1 MQSAQIANGSSPS
14 ALRPEPLSGAPESL
28 KDSGQRWWLLALLFT
43 GMVFAYAQ
51 RGTLSVANKSV
62 AQTLHLNTAE
72 MGLLQS
78 AFFWVYAFT
87 QMPAG
92 WIVDRFGVRRAYS
105 IGLIFWSVAAAAC
118 GLVKNFF
125 ALIALRVSLG
135 TGQSIVFPATARA
148 AANWFQ
154 ERERGTVAA
163 IYLTGVRVG
172 AALINLLG
180 GLFLA
185 RYDWRLFFIV
195 VGLVP
200 LVWLWPW
207 NRFLRRWEPVA
218 KANTNGAP
226 GATTAP
232 TTAGQNPS
240 FIKSLAL
247 LKHRSVLGIFLG
259 FFAYD
264 YAWYVFITWLPGYLE
279 MERKFTKTEMAFY
292 SSTPYLAMS
301 VVIVLSG
308 LLSDWLVRRGYGERV
323 IRRSFCCIGL
333 AIGCL
338 IVPAGMVAD
347 KMTAVAL
354 LTASLC
360 GLGICSPNTW
370 TLTQATCERKI
381 VGTVS
386 GIQNFGGNVG
396 GILAPALTGYIAH
409 RTNSFAMALGLV
421 GAICVIGILSYWFL
435 IDETV
440 ESE

>member
-1 MQSAQIANGSSPS
+1 MESAQIANGSSPS
-14 ALRPEPLSGAPESL
+14 VSLPTPSL
-28 KDSGQRWWLLALLFT
+28 KDSPQRWWLLALLFT
-43 GMVFAYAQ
+43 GMIFAYAQ

-62 AQTLHLNTAE
+62 AQSLHLNPAE

-92 WIVDRFGVRRAYS
+92 WLVDRFGVRRGYS
-105 IGLIFWSVAAAAC
+105 LGLIFWSIAAAAC
-118 GLVKNFF
+118 GLAKNFY
-125 ALIALRVSLG
+125 ALITLRVSLG
-135 TGQSIVFPATARA
+135 TGQAIVFPATARA

-154 ERERGTVAA
+154 ERERGMVAA

-172 AALINLLG
+172 TALINFFG
-180 GLFLA
+180 ALFLA

-200 LVWLWPW
+200 LVWLLPW
-207 NRFLRRWEPVA
+207 NRFLRKWEPA
-218 KANTNGAP
+218 MTESDKAQA
-226 GATTAP
+226 AA
-232 TTAGQNPS
+232 AGNPS
-240 FIKSLAL
+240 FLKSLTL
-247 LKHRSVLGIFLG
+247 LKHRTVLGIFLG

-264 YAWYVFITWLPGYLE
+264 YAWYVYITWLPGYLE

-292 SSTPYLAMS
+292 SSTPYIAMS

-308 LLSDWLVRRGYGERV
+308 MLSDWLVRRGHSEKL
-323 IRRSFCCIGL
+323 IRKLFCCVGL
-333 AIGCL
+333 AVGCL

-354 LTASLC
+354 LTVSLC

-386 GIQNFGGNVG
+386 GIQNFGGNLG
-396 GILAPALTGYIAH
+396 GILAPFLTGYIAH
-409 RTNSFAMALGLV
+409 KTGSFVLALGIV
-421 GAICVIGILSYWFL
+421 GVVCVIGILSYWFL
-435 IDETV
+435 IDEQV
-440 ESE
+440 ESAPLQQRAA

>member
-1 MQSAQIANGSSPS
+1 MESAQIANGNSPS
-14 ALRPEPLSGAPESL
+14 VSLPDPPQAGSL
-28 KDSGQRWWLLALLFT
+28 KDSPQRWWLLALLFT
-43 GMVFAYAQ
+43 GMICAYAQ
-51 RGTLSVANKSV
+51 RGTMSVAATSVSKS
-62 AQTLHLNTAE
+62 LNLTKADI
-72 MGLLQS
+72 GLLQS

-92 WIVDRFGVRRAYS
+92 WMVDRFGVRRGYS
-105 IGLIFWSVAAAAC
+105 LGLIFWSISAALC
-118 GLVKNFF
+118 GLARNFY
-125 ALIALRVSLG
+125 ALLTLRVSLG
-135 TGQSIVFPATARA
+135 TGQAIVFPATAKS

-172 AALINLLG
+172 TALINLLG

-200 LVWLWPW
+200 LLWLLPW
-207 NRFLRRWEPVA
+207 NRFLRKWEPA
-218 KANTNGAP
+218 MTASDKAQAA
-226 GATTAP
+226 AT
-232 TTAGQNPS
+232 GNPS

-247 LKHRSVLGIFLG
+247 LKNRSVLGIFLG

-292 SSTPYLAMS
+292 SSTPYILMS

-308 LLSDWLVRRGYGERV
+308 MLSDWLVRRGYSEKL
-323 IRRSFCCIGL
+323 IRKSFCCIGL
-333 AIGCL
+333 AVGCL

-354 LTASLC
+354 LTISLC

-370 TLTQATCERKI
+370 TLTQATCEKKI

-386 GIQNFGGNVG
+386 GIQNFGGNLG
-396 GILAPALTGYIAH
+396 GILAPFLTGYIAH
-409 RTNSFAMALGLV
+409 KTGSFVIALGIV
-421 GAICVIGILSYWFL
+421 GVVCVIGILSYWFL
-435 IDETV
+435 IDEKV
-440 ESE
+440 ECATP